1 MLINITDKAKSEI
14 NKALTIKGI
23 PENYYLRIGIRG
35 GACSANYF
43 VGFDKTEDLDE
54 LHEVENL
61 DTKVLIKK
69 PHLMYLVG
77 VELDFEEEG
86 NGYTFNKLNC

>member
-1 MLINITDKAKSEI
+1 MLINITDKAKFEI
-14 NKALTIKGI
+14 NKALNIKGI
-23 PENYYLRIGIRG
+23 PENYFLRIGIRG

-61 DTKVLIKK
+61 NTKVLIKK

-86 NGYTFNKLNC
+86 NGYTFNKLNY